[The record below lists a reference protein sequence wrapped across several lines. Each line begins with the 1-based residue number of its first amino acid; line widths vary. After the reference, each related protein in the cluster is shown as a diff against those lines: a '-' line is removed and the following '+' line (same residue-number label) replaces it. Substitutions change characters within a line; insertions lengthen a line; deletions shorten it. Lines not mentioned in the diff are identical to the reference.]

1 MFQGSPRVRSLVASG
16 QIATNTAFQTQL
28 ANERAEIE
36 DDIDNYKVYSIL
48 QIGLGY
54 RF

>member
-1 MFQGSPRVRSLVASG
+1 VRNLIASG
-16 QIATNTAFQTQL
+16 PIATNTAFQAQL

-36 DDIDNYKVYSIL
+36 DDIDNYKVYPIL